1 MKDIYLHFYGDW
13 TVFSR
18 SVAVTTSCGCIA
30 LGWVPSFILGGTQVQ
45 WMCCCIQWKFSD
57 FVSNSELES
66 ENRFWQFIAENF
78 DHNKDTTTGVN
89 TTHVMSIISGE
100 TLIPEL
106 TMFQPIKKEYISL
119 AKLFQAAK
127 FNDNIKV
134 CSKPSKSSSSS

>member
-1 MKDIYLHFYGDW
+1 MKDIYLQFYDHW
-13 TVFSR
+13 TVFLGVSR
-18 SVAVTTSCGCIA
+18 SRLLVDVLHSVGFPISYSEVLKFDRCAAVSS
-30 LGWVPSFILGGTQVQ
+30 V
-45 WMCCCIQWKFSD
+45 KFSD
-57 FVSNSELES
+57 FVSDSELES

-78 DHNKDTTTGVN
+78 DHNKDTTTGIN
-89 TTHVMSIISGE
+89 TTHVMSIISSE
-100 TLIPEL
+100 TLISEL